1 MRGRHAPGA
10 ARATVLVAC
19 ALLLLLAKVALSA
32 EPEPPRPTAADSLLR
47 SARVLA
53 DDKQFAAAAAELRR
67 AHAARPEDRAI
78 WSLLARVLAWDR
90 RYDESIR
97 EYRGLLAAHPDD
109 AFDRAGHARVLAWS
123 GRHDE
128 AVREFRRAVAA
139 DSTNLESR
147 IGLAR
152 TLSWNGDLPGA
163 AIEYARIRRANPAY
177 GDAWLGTASIARWRG
192 AATAADVFARRA
204 AERGADPSALE
215 EERAAIDRALAPTL
229 TVGVA
234 TSHETQRASGAP
246 DFEIEESGPFAAG
259 RATLGRAIGVGVRV
273 SRTQLFEHNQRAAV
287 GDTTLHY
294 DLTSQRVQADASMLR
309 AYPIQASLA
318 VEWRRFESRGDKVL
332 YPLTG
337 SDAFTGWSARIWGY
351 AGRFTPRFTTRR
363 TFVALKGSDTSTGAL
378 QFQPGRVTDREA
390 SLAWQWDARG
400 TASVFA
406 ARGDVSD
413 GNRRLRSG
421 GRVAYRVHAGM
432 PRWTIDYA
440 LAFSDWNFRSPSY
453 FTPLASTRHAGG
465 LALSGY
471 SDAGSLDYGAR
482 YELSHLA
489 SSTFDAIV
497 TNAFSAYLNGAASG
511 HVPLGIEGA
520 WSVDNNDYKIWY
532 LGLYGAV
539 RW

>member
-1 MRGRHAPGA
+1 MKGRHAPGA

-32 EPEPPRPTAADSLLR
+32 EPIPPRPAAADSLVR

-53 DDKQFAAAAAELRR
+53 DDKQFAAAAADLRR
-67 AHAARPEDRAI
+67 ALAARPEDRAI

-90 RYDESIR
+90 RYDESIQ
-97 EYRGLLAAHPDD
+97 EYRGLLAVLPDD
-109 AFDRAGHARVLAWS
+109 AFDRAGHARVLAWA

-128 AVREFRRAVAA
+128 AVREFRRAVAG

-152 TLSWNGDLPGA
+152 ALSWNGDLPGA
-163 AIEYARIRRANPAY
+163 AMEYDRIRRANPAY
-177 GDAWLGTASIARWRG
+177 GDAWLGSASVARWRG
-192 AATAADVFARRA
+192 AVTAADRLARRA
-204 AERGADPSALE
+204 AERGAEPSALE

-229 TVGVA
+229 TVGIA

-259 RATLGRAIGVGVRV
+259 RATLGRTVGVGVRV
-273 SRTQLFEHNQRAAV
+273 SQTQLFEHNQRAAV

-294 DLTSQRVQADASMLR
+294 DLTSRSVRADASLLR
-309 AYPIQASLA
+309 AYPIQVSLG
-318 VEWRRFESRGDKVL
+318 VDWRRFESRGDKVL

-337 SDAFTGWSARIWGY
+337 SDAFTGWSARVWGY
-351 AGRFTPRFTTRR
+351 AGRFTPGFTARR

-390 SLAWQWDARG
+390 SLAWQLDARG
-400 TASVFA
+400 TASLVA
-406 ARGDVSD
+406 GDADVSD
-413 GNRRLRSG
+413 GNRRRRAG
-421 GRVAYRVHAGM
+421 GRVAYRLRGGK
-432 PRWTIDYA
+432 PRWTIDYG
-440 LAFSDWNFRSPSY
+440 LTFTDWDFRSPSY
-453 FTPLASTRHAGG
+453 FTPLASRRHAGG
-465 LALSGY
+465 LALSGF

-489 SSTFDAIV
+489 SSTFDDIV
-497 TNAFSAYLNGAASG
+497 TNAFSAYLNGTASG
-511 HVPLGIEGA
+511 RVPVGIEGA

-532 LGLYGAV
+532 LALHGAV